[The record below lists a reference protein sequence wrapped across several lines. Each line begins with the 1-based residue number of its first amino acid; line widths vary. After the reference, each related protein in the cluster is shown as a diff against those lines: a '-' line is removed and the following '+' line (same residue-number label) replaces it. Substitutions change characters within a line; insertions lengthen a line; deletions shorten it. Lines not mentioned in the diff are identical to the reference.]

1 MSETLTFSCG
11 YCNHHGDANDFMPS
25 DYVALRCVNIAA
37 CQRRHKRNIIL
48 ADMANMAKKPY
59 APVHPVDKFN
69 FAAISICAGILA
81 GTIIVC
87 LLFLFGF

>member
-1 MSETLTFSCG
+1 MSENLTFSCG

-59 APVHPVDKFN
+59 APVHPVDKFSKI
-69 FAAISICAGILA
+69 ALGICAGFLMSVILA
-81 GTIIVC
+81 CV
-87 LLFLFGF
+87 LFLIGL